1 MHMGITRGGTSR
13 RQTLA
18 RCAAATLAVGA
29 LLLGGLVVPTAASA
43 AGQGCTVTDGPPP
56 GSQFPVAEQVAAKW
70 KSLGGATGVLGQ
82 PKAAGVTTTVTCTQ
96 SFDGGVISARFDYR
110 RNIWESFVA
119 YRSKGSTGPRWFGI
133 DGDAVS
139 VPLSDEMSVQGGTY
153 QRFGGPAWDQER
165 YVFAPTGGQPFE
177 FGFGFGA
184 TPDRS
189 VQMITAT
196 RTDSF
201 YPLQWQDSG
210 PVPVLQK
217 LGLPDGPAVCAGTD
231 GGCEMSVAH
240 GVWRFL
246 SVRDVTET
254 SRRIAMGGYQPA
266 SPLGK
271 AYEAQGAEHGPLGYP
286 DGLADCLAGDCR
298 VPFEKADLSQYGKTV
313 FQVREPFRAEKPA
326 AIATSNEVCGL
337 RGGYCKQRFTDELVY
352 AGPNG
357 ATVSVDRDFVK
368 SYLAFG
374 AENGVLGY
382 PVSRA
387 SGDYPSAQEFQ
398 GGLLLEGY
406 APDSATAPAYIVR
419 GGIRRVAI
427 GTPSSPLSSTI
438 GYAAGNEICDGP
450 NRGCR
455 QQFTGG
461 VVWWSPSLGAH
472 AVRNHQNNVPT
483 PNFQHKYVALRQAWG
498 PLGYPLSEVDCSG
511 PLGGCSQ
518 RFQGGYLFTEKP
530 GDIRNI
536 VAHWTH
542 GAIGARYLALKQHR
556 GVLGY
561 PTGDEVCTSKTV
573 CYQNFD
579 RGQIWWFSGTGA
591 FMVRGGIQDAWS
603 RSQMAVGAPLQD
615 EQCTGPSGG
624 CYQNFQ
630 RGTYWWSSKTGTKL
644 VTGGIRSMYQKL
656 GSAWGR
662 LGYPLTA
669 EYYVPVAQSSG
680 VRQDFQHGSI
690 IWSSGRTTQV
700 IWR

>member
-1 MHMGITRGGTSR
+1 MNMGFTRGGTTR
-13 RQTLA
+13 RKPLA
-18 RCAAATLAVGA
+18 RCAAAALAVGA

-43 AGQGCTVTDGPPP
+43 AGHGCTVTDGPPP
-56 GSQFPVAEQVAAKW
+56 GSQLPVADQVAAKW
-70 KSLGGATGVLGQ
+70 KSLGGAAGILGQ
-82 PKAAGVTTTVTCTQ
+82 PEAASATTTDTCTQ
-96 SFDGGVISARFDYR
+96 SFAGGVISARFDSWEGT
-110 RNIWESFVA
+110 WESFVA
-119 YRSKGSTGPRWFGI
+119 YRTKGGTGPRWFAI
-133 DGDAVS
+133 SGDAVS
-139 VPLSDEMSVQGGTY
+139 FPLSDEMSVQGGTY
-153 QRFGGPAWDQER
+153 QRFVGPSLGQER

-177 FGFGFGA
+177 FGFGA

-189 VQMITAT
+189 VQMIRSTVAFN
-196 RTDSF
+196 F
-201 YPLQWQDSG
+201 YPLHWDVRG

-231 GGCEMSVAH
+231 TGCEMSVAH
-240 GVWRFL
+240 GAWRFL
-246 SVRDVTET
+246 SVRDVTQT
-254 SRRIAMGGYQPA
+254 PQRIVMGGYQPA
-266 SPLGK
+266 SLLGK
-271 AYEAQGAEHGPLGYP
+271 AYEAQGGEHGPLGYP
-286 DGLADCLAGDCR
+286 RGLADCLARDCR
-298 VPFEKADLSQYGKTV
+298 IGFENADLSQHGTAVYDVK
-313 FQVREPFRAEKPA
+313 EPFRTARFGSV
-326 AIATSNEVCGL
+326 ATSNQVCGL
-337 RGGYCKQRFTDELVY
+337 RGGYCKQRFIDALLFARPDGGTESIENSFLD
-352 AGPNG
+352 
-357 ATVSVDRDFVK
+357 
-368 SYLAFG
+368 SYLGFG

-382 PVSRA
+382 PRA
-387 SGDYPSAQEFQ
+387 GAWYDNPSSQEFE
-398 GGLLLEGY
+398 GGLLLQGY
-406 APDSATAPAYIVR
+406 AMGPAPAYIVR

-427 GTPSSPLSSTI
+427 GTPSSSQTSTI
-438 GYAAGNEICDGP
+438 GHAAGNEICDGP

-498 PLGYPLSEVDCSG
+498 PLGYPLSEADCSG

-542 GAIGARYLALKQHR
+542 GAIGAKYLALKQHR

-573 CYQNFD
+573 CFQNFD

-591 FMVRGGIQDAWS
+591 FMMRGGIQDAWS
-603 RSQMAVGAPLQD
+603 RGQMAAGAPLQD
-615 EQCTGPSGG
+615 EQCTGPNGG

-630 RGTYWWSSKTGTKL
+630 RGTYWWSAKTGTRL
-644 VTGGIRSMYQKL
+644 VAGGIRSMYQKL

-662 LGYPLTA
+662 LGYPLTG
-669 EYYVPVAQSSG
+669 EYYVPVAQTSG